1 MDRLVSLRLA
11 ETSDQLVGIVAREI
25 ADLPDPALSTISE
38 ASFND
43 FLRRLETDFRK
54 ALLAPSQTRAAL
66 AEREDFQR
74 QVTAALIEPHNR
86 HQEDSGP

>member
-1 MDRLVSLRLA
+1 MDRLASVRVA

-25 ADLPDPALSTISE
+25 ADFPDPALSTISE

-54 ALLAPSQTRAAL
+54 ALLAPSQTRAAR
-66 AEREDFQR
+66 AERERFQH
-74 QVTAALIEPHNR
+74 QVTAALIEPTGRREN
-86 HQEDSGP
+86 DP